1 MNLQEAID
9 APSFHNE
16 HHPGSFYPRSATPGR
31 LVVEG
36 RFPRE
41 TVAELQRRGHRIE
54 VGGDWSE
61 GRLSAARQ
69 DDGLFRAAANPRGM
83 QGYAVGR

>member
-1 MNLQEAID
+1 MV
-9 APSFHNE
+9 
-16 HHPGSFYPRSATPGR
+16 

-61 GRLSAARQ
+61 GRLSAAKQ
-69 DDGLFRAAANPRGM
+69 GDGLLRAAANPRGM